1 MLKINDHI
9 RAYTPKDY
17 AGHSPEHPVDLDCS
31 LGVNQ
36 EDLPDLVFSRLKELD
51 RKHQGPIKQYP
62 QSEILLD
69 KLADWY
75 RERGIGWLKAEN
87 LILGCGSFGLLC
99 SMNLLCLTGHKR
111 VLGHAPQFPAYV
123 DHVNC
128 IGAAYSS
135 YALPREKKYAFEA
148 EDYLDAMTPDYDLF
162 IVENPNNPTGQEIGL
177 DDMRKI
183 AEKAGSLHTI
193 LVVDEA
199 YGDYMELCNSAINL
213 VPDHPNVVVTR
224 TFSKGFGMA
233 GIRLGYAF
241 ASSENDILTCLKK
254 LEVPF
259 NGNGIARLLAEAVLD
274 SHEDILRIR
283 DIRANKRKVLG
294 ALTKLGAAKTSERT
308 PIMTLYY
315 NTADSGFD
323 LQKFLAEKAGIGVV
337 GCASYDGLDKRAAR
351 LMLPG
356 TEDVDEKLVPGLLR
370 AQRYLT

>member
-1 MLKINDHI
+1 MLKINDHV

-17 AGHSPEHPVDLDCS
+17 AGHLPEYPVDLDCS

-36 EDLPDLVFSRLKELD
+36 EDLPDAVFARLRELD
-51 RKHQGPIKQYP
+51 REHQGPVKQYP

-75 RERGIGWLKAEN
+75 RRRGTGWLEAEN
-87 LILGCGSFGLLC
+87 LILGCGSFDLLC
-99 SMNLLCLTGHKR
+99 NMNLLCLTGHKK

-135 YALPREKKYAFEA
+135 YVLPRAKNYAFETG
-148 EDYLDAMTPDYDLF
+148 DYLDAMTPDCDLF

-183 AEKAGSLHTI
+183 AAKAGSLHTI

-213 VPDHPNVVVTR
+213 VPDYPNVVVTR

-241 ASSENDILTCLKK
+241 VSTENDILPCLKK
-254 LEVPF
+254 LEIPF
-259 NGNGIARLLAEAVLD
+259 NSNGIARILAEAVID
-274 SHEDILRIR
+274 SHEDILGTRE
-283 DIRANKRKVLG
+283 IRANKRKVLKV
-294 ALTKLGAAKTSERT
+294 LTKLVAAETSERT

-315 NTADSGFD
+315 STADPGFD
-323 LQKFLAEKAGIGVV
+323 LQKFLAEKAGIAVV
-337 GCASYDGLDKRAAR
+337 SCASYDGLDRRAVR

-356 TEDVDEKLVPGLLR
+356 TKDVDEKLVPGLVR
-370 AQRYLT
+370 AQKHLT